1 MGERSQGSQLDQSG
15 VGEVPAVACLQV
27 LQRRQARAV
36 LQRHIRQPLV
46 ALPAA
51 PQLLQARRQGNS
63 SQHTGP
69 PPPTRLLYQL
79 PTLHTTLMAIQRKT
93 GRVPHGNT

>member
-1 MGERSQGSQLDQSG
+1 M
-15 VGEVPAVACLQV
+15 
-27 LQRRQARAV
+27 LQRGQARAV

-63 SQHTGP
+63 SQHMGTT
-69 PPPTRLLYQL
+69 PPTELLYQL
-79 PTLHTTLMAIQRKT
+79 PTLYTTLMSTQHKT
-93 GRVPHGNT
+93 ARGPHGNT